1 MDLPQDQLW
10 HPNEL
15 FRLPW
20 SSNRSRVSWM
30 RGVHNEISPPH
41 VESVVY
47 EMLVR
52 HVSNRSLLDLALSYR
67 FEKIKYNK
75 KQISFKEIIIYMKSI
90 GIRYQY
96 IFTCSIA
103 VVQWNGSIILL
114 SDWILVLYFLEL
126 FSTGYAKICLGWF
139 GSTGVMI
146 GLENEPVSN

>member
-1 MDLPQDQLW
+1 
-10 HPNEL
+10 
-15 FRLPW
+15 
-20 SSNRSRVSWM
+20 M

-103 VVQWNGSIILL
+103 VVQ
-114 SDWILVLYFLEL
+114 
-126 FSTGYAKICLGWF
+126 
-139 GSTGVMI
+139 
-146 GLENEPVSN
+146 